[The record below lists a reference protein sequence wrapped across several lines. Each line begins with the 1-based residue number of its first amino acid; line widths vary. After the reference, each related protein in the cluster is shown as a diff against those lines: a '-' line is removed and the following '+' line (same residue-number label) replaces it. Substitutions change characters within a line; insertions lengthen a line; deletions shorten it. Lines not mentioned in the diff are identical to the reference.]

1 MCGRQ
6 TTTLS
11 QSKEQS
17 SYLYNYNIGKD
28 FVQVPNLNLVIEG
41 GLFIMQEIESKI
53 RKIYQKNKIKVD
65 DDYIQNIMKDEK
77 RVKGFMQLYKQEE
90 IDTMNYI
97 LGKPQDNLQFTKFEL
112 EALSK
117 VDLFNRKVIEICKI
131 IWANKDND
139 EKLRGFL
146 KQLEEA
152 RTKLVERR

>member
-1 MCGRQ
+1 
-6 TTTLS
+6 
-11 QSKEQS
+11 
-17 SYLYNYNIGKD
+17 
-28 FVQVPNLNLVIEG
+28 
-41 GLFIMQEIESKI
+41 MQEIESKI